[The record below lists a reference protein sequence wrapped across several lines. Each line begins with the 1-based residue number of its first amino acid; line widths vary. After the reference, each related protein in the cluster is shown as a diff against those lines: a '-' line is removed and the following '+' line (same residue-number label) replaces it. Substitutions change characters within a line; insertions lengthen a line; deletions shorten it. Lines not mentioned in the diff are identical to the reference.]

1 VLTSSPFRTRTRRS
15 CWSSVRS
22 NNAAA
27 SPARSHWHNSR
38 RLQYPRTLWRASCWR
53 FPEGSIARP
62 DTPIPD
68 HRQRM
73 IASGVYKLVVS
84 QFGKSSG
91 EVRSS
96 LQRRGIRKELL
107 VDGRIKGDFRDRVK
121 RGRRWNAR
129 IPANEKRKRAGC
141 AGAQDA
147 AARPR
152 RGLASRSG
160 LAHTSAKLRTA
171 LLICLIGNSDLLNA
185 RQLND

>member
-1 VLTSSPFRTRTRRS
+1 MLTSSPFRTRTRRS

-129 IPANEKRKRAGC
+129 IPANEKRKRASC

-147 AARPR
+147 LKFVAVY
-152 RGLASRSG
+152 
-160 LAHTSAKLRTA
+160 
-171 LLICLIGNSDLLNA
+171 
-185 RQLND
+185 